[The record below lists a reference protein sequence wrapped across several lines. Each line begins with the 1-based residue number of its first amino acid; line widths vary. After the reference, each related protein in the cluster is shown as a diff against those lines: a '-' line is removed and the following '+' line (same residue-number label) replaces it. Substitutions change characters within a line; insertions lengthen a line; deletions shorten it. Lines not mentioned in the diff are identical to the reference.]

1 MMLHSAA
8 ARAPLRGRLRP
19 PGDKSISHR
28 AVILAGLA
36 KGESR
41 VEHWLASADVRATR
55 RAMCQLGAE
64 VTESDGGLSIVGTGG
79 GGLTVPSRP
88 LDMGNSGTA
97 MRLLAGVLAAQPFD
111 SVLTGDRSLNARPM
125 RRIILP
131 LEAMGASITASP
143 EGTAPLRISGN
154 PGLHGIDYVS
164 PVASAQIKSCVLL
177 AGLYASGRTSVTEPR
192 PSRDHTERMLPL
204 FGVKLAGACTVEG
217 GSRLQA
223 GYVEVPADPSSAAFL
238 AAAAL
243 LVPDSEVELTDVAL
257 NETRTAFYRVIEA
270 MGADVTYRN
279 RRQMGNE
286 PVGDITVRYSGR
298 LRGIEVPPEWIPAMI
313 DEVPVLLALAA
324 VADGTTRIREAAEL
338 RVKESD
344 RLAVMARAL
353 QAVGIAAQERGDGVD
368 VQGGSA
374 AGARVHA
381 ADDHRCA
388 MSLAVLGLTVEPGLT
403 IDGAGYIDT
412 SYPGFLAD
420 MARIGADRLGPA
432 T

>member
-1 MMLHSAA
+1 MILRSAA
-8 ARAPLRGRLRP
+8 VRAPLRGRLRP

-28 AVILAGLA
+28 AVILSGLA

-41 VEHWLASADVRATR
+41 VEHWLASTDVRATM

-64 VTESDGGLSIVGTGG
+64 VTESSGVLIIVGTGG
-79 GGLTVPSRP
+79 GRLTAPTRP

-111 SVLTGDRSLNARPM
+111 SILTGDRSLNARPM

-131 LEAMGASITASP
+131 LEGMGASITASP

-177 AGLYASGRTSVTEPR
+177 AGLYASGSTSVTEPR

-204 FGVKLAGACTVEG
+204 FGVELAGPCAVEG
-217 GSRLQA
+217 GSQLQ
-223 GYVEVPADPSSAAFL
+223 GGHVEVPADPSSAAFL

-243 LVPDSEVELTDVAL
+243 LVPDSEVEMTDVGL
-257 NETRTAFYRVIEA
+257 NETRTAFFRVVEA
-270 MGADVTYRN
+270 MGADITCRN
-279 RRQMGNE
+279 RRHLGNE
-286 PVGDITVRYSGR
+286 PVGDVTVRYSGR

-324 VADGTTRIREAAEL
+324 VADGPTRIREAAEL
-338 RVKESD
+338 RIKESD
-344 RLAVMARAL
+344 RLAVMAKAL
-353 QAVGIAAQERGDGVD
+353 QAAGITAQERGDGID
-368 VQGGSA
+368 VKGGSP
-374 AGARVHA
+374 GSARVDA

-388 MSLAVLGLTVEPGLT
+388 MSLAVLGLTVESGLV

-412 SYPGFLAD
+412 SYPGFLED
-420 MARIGADRLGPA
+420 MARIGADRLAPA